1 MNCLDEADRVYIWN
15 QQWVA
20 SIIYTE
26 AERRMIISMKHVLL
40 MVAVVLGLCLP
51 AAGAGRPENEERPA
65 MIVEK
70 AIRKQLKKPKGEL
83 AKVDLEKVVSLN
95 LNFTK
100 ITDEGLKE
108 LPKLK
113 QLTYLRL
120 FSTQITDSSLNE
132 LAKRQQLTAIDL
144 GSTQITDAGLK
155 ELAKL
160 KQLTSLNLNNTKV
173 MKAGVAE
180 LRKALPKCEISH

>member
-1 MNCLDEADRVYIWN
+1 MGMRHI
-15 QQWVA
+15 
-20 SIIYTE
+20 
-26 AERRMIISMKHVLL
+26 LL
-40 MVAVVLGLCLP
+40 MIAVVMLVGLCLP

-65 MIVEK
+65 IVEK
-70 AIRKQLKKPKGEL
+70 TIRMQLKKPKGKL
-83 AKVDLEKVVSLN
+83 TKADLEKVVSLN

-113 QLTYLRL
+113 
-120 FSTQITDSSLNE
+120 
-132 LAKRQQLTAIDL
+132 QLTAIDL

-173 MKAGVAE
+173 TKAGVAE
-180 LRKALPKCEISH
+180 LQKALSKCKITHNTKK

>member
-1 MNCLDEADRVYIWN
+1 MWLMRYIFL
-15 QQWVA
+15 
-20 SIIYTE
+20 
-26 AERRMIISMKHVLL
+26 MIA
-40 MVAVVLGLCLP
+40 MVALVGLCLP
-51 AAGAGRPENEERPA
+51 AAGAGRPENEYRPA
-65 MIVEK
+65 IVEK
-70 AIRKQLKKPKGEL
+70 TIRMQLKKPKGKL
-83 AKVDLEKVVSLN
+83 TKADLEKVVSLN

-120 FSTQITDSSLNE
+120 FSTQITDSSL
-132 LAKRQQLTAIDL
+132 
-144 GSTQITDAGLK
+144 K

-173 MKAGVAE
+173 TKAGVAE
-180 LRKALPKCEISH
+180 LQKALSKCKITHNTKK

>member
-1 MNCLDEADRVYIWN
+1 MVGMRYF
-15 QQWVA
+15 
-20 SIIYTE
+20 
-26 AERRMIISMKHVLL
+26 LL
-40 MVAVVLGLCLP
+40 MIVAGGWGGLCLP

-65 MIVEK
+65 IVEK
-70 AIRKQLKKPKGEL
+70 TIRMQLKKPKGKL
-83 AKVDLEKVVSLN
+83 TKADLEKVVSLN

-120 FSTQITDSSLNE
+120 FSTQITDSSLKE

-144 GSTQITDAGLK
+144 GSTQITDTGLK

-173 MKAGVAE
+173 TKAGVAE
-180 LRKALPKCEISH
+180 LQKALLKCKISHNAKK